1 MKLAIRLIL
10 INVSLALVVVVFS
23 GYLIFSEGER
33 RWREDLDL
41 RLKNAAVSIAA
52 AIDQDALLKVQTPFD
67 TANSNYEI
75 AVKPLHEMLLS
86 SSLNWAGVYYLDNNR
101 FYYWIDDSY
110 SGMGYPFFYATPEH
124 YATYKDQQPRRI
136 RYSDEFG
143 TYEGY
148 VAPLL
153 KKNGGSTETL
163 GLVEVVISQ
172 DAAQLLQVSTLAPII
187 GIILAAIAVFAVLA
201 ILGIHFSVST
211 RLQKLKNWALNLSY
225 GNFEQDNITFQ
236 NRDELNELADAIREM
251 VNYMRYIAQIADQ
264 ITQGDLTGRVKP
276 RSEQDVLGQSFA
288 RMSEQLSNLASAAS
302 QIAEGNLRVKIQ
314 PQSEVDVLGKAFLK
328 MNENLKEMVSEI
340 SQSAA
345 SLSTASYIFMEATFK
360 SGDSAARITAAVEQL
375 TRNNPESSQAAK
387 TVQQATSEM
396 NDLIR
401 EIITSASELAEMA
414 KALESSTVKFKL

>member
-10 INVSLALVVVVFS
+10 INVSLALVVVAFS

-67 TANSNYEI
+67 TANSDYEI
-75 AVKPLHEMLLS
+75 AVKPLSEMLRS

-101 FYYWIDDSY
+101 FYYWIDDGY
-110 SGMGYPFFYATPEH
+110 SGVGYPFFYATPEH
-124 YATYKDQQPRRI
+124 YATYKDQQPRQI
-136 RYSDEFG
+136 FYSDEFG

-148 VAPLL
+148 VAPIL
-153 KKNGGSTETL
+153 KKVGNSSETV

-187 GIILAAIAVFAVLA
+187 GIILAAIAAFAILA
-201 ILGIHFSVST
+201 ILGIHFSVSS
-211 RLQKLKNWALNLSY
+211 RLQRLKNWALNLSY
-225 GNFEQDNITFQ
+225 GNFEQDITFRT
-236 NRDELNELADAIREM
+236 RDELNELADAIREM
-251 VNYMRYIAQIADQ
+251 VNYMRYIAQVADQ

-288 RMSEQLSNLASAAS
+288 RMSEQLSSLASAAS
-302 QIAEGNLRVKIQ
+302 QIAEGNLRVKIK
-314 PQSEVDVLGKAFLK
+314 PQSEMDVLGKAFLK
-328 MNENLKEMVSEI
+328 MNENLREMVAEI

-345 SLSTASYIFMEATFK
+345 SLSAASFIFMEATFK
-360 SGDSAARITAAVEQL
+360 SGDSAARITTAVEQL
-375 TRNNPESSQAAK
+375 TQDNPEASQAAK
-387 TVQQATSEM
+387 TVQQATTEM
-396 NDLIR
+396 NDLIK

-414 KALESSTVKFKL
+414 KELEASTVKFKL